1 VAISLR
7 RYVGLPIA
15 RALGWYL
22 VFLTTSVMVFVGL
35 LVLFVNEG
43 SVTASQLFLSC
54 GAFVITWLA
63 GLVTPVAPAGIGMRE
78 LVLLF
83 LLKGL
88 VLESDLLVTV
98 LLSRVVT
105 VAGVVLFS
113 LAALCLPSCES
124 GSEQKIR

>member
-1 VAISLR
+1 
-7 RYVGLPIA
+7 
-15 RALGWYL
+15 
-22 VFLTTSVMVFVGL
+22 MVFVGL

-43 SVTASQLFLSC
+43 SDTASQVFLIC

-63 GLVTPVAPAGIGMRE
+63 GSVTPGAPAGIGVRE

-88 VLESDLLVTV
+88 VLESDLLLAV

-105 VAGVVLFS
+105 VAGDVLFF
-113 LAALCLPSCES
+113 LAALCFLSRES
-124 GSEQKIR
+124 GYEQKIW